1 MKRNMKDSEEFEKN
15 RTADYE
21 IEHKETPQSKV
32 PSGTEI
38 VLWTSAENI
47 LFIAYLPGISGRF
60 WSFW

>member
-1 MKRNMKDSEEFEKN
+1 MKDSEEFDKN

-38 VLWTSAENI
+38 VL
-47 LFIAYLPGISGRF
+47 
-60 WSFW
+60 